1 MSRALSNT
9 IPFLVVSYTIYGL
22 CASAMCSLPD
32 GTRHGDGLD
41 SNLVKFLV
49 PTWLAV
55 LRHITTRKPF
65 IIWGC
70 SAHHYNSVVVY
81 LSTAS
86 TAFAANEAIEVI
98 LIDSLG
104 GGLDVNS
111 KRVIKCFLYVAIT
124 FFRELLRNTTGQ
136 GAITKLLHEAR
147 DKRKL
152 RSKLKSL
159 LLLPSRGNTQALI
172 SVEMAK
178 LNLRI
183 VKVFDTT
190 ASPQENWYDCGL
202 FMWVSVFRLYVCL
215 STEKCTAD
223 GVRECLTNPVKHAGK
238 VQSAINQG
246 KIVKIRTRWFFVLLA
261 QWIRAYHQLG
271 ITFKERVASLQ
282 QKGVTTPTLEKD
294 IPYLCVKV
302 CGKGKKSS
310 EFFLKEYNEK
320 KGKWTISDNKG
331 DSQMIV
337 IKFSNDKFQTGDG
350 DNIVFS
356 NPLVPDSMH
365 VNKYNSIWIVD
376 DELTQN
382 KDVAP
387 TPFHV
392 ACMFPR
398 KNEHAWIRSEL
409 LAYQSFF
416 MDGDG
421 MKQGQACGK
430 KYKYDLAGLAVGQEM
445 LDSVMGFLNSACDK
459 ASRKRKR
466 SVDLT
471 K

>member
-1 MSRALSNT
+1 MQPRSRSVHGAH
-9 IPFLVVSYTIYGL
+9 
-22 CASAMCSLPD
+22 CASAVSAVARMAGELD
-32 GTRHGDGLD
+32 G
-41 SNLVKFLV
+41 NLMKFLI

-65 IIWGC
+65 IIWRC
-70 SAHHYNSVVVY
+70 SAQHYNSVVVY

-86 TAFAANEAIEVI
+86 TAFAANEAVEVI
-98 LIDSLG
+98 LVDSLG

-124 FFRELLRNTTGQ
+124 FFRELLRNTTGHQ
-136 GAITKLLHEAR
+136 GAAVTKLLEEAR

-159 LLLPSRGNTQALI
+159 LLPPSHGNTRALI

-190 ASPQENWYDCGL
+190 APPQENWYDCGL
-202 FMWVSVFRLYVCL
+202 FMWVSAFRLYVCL
-215 STEKCTAD
+215 STDKCTAD

-246 KIVKIRTRWFFVLLA
+246 KIMKTRTRWFFVLLA

-282 QKGVTTPTLEKD
+282 QKGVTTPTREKD

-350 DNIVFS
+350 NTIVFS

-382 KDVAP
+382 KYVAP

-409 LAYQSFF
+409 LAYQSFL
-416 MDGDG
+416 MDDDG
-421 MKQGQACGK
+421 MKQGEACGK

-466 SVDLT
+466 VDLT
-471 K
+471 F